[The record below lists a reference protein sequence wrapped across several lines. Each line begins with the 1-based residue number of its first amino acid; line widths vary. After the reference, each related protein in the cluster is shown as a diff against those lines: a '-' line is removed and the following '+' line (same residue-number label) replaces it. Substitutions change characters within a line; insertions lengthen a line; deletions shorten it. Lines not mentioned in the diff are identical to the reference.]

1 MPRTSLKRSVEAA
14 DRPVLLE
21 TAAQLLD
28 AQHAWANSDL
38 LGIDTEF
45 VRERTYRAELGLVQ
59 VSNGET
65 AWLVDAVRLESLEP
79 LRELLEAPG
88 VTKILHSVSEDL
100 EVLYHTVA
108 AIPAPLID
116 TQVACAFLG
125 QPLQMGYHAT
135 VKWLF
140 DMEVDKEQTRSNW
153 CRRPLTGRQLH
164 YAAMDAVLLPKIAT
178 TLLERLEENG
188 RVAWMQ
194 EEVERARRKVVR
206 VTEPMEAWRRIRGS
220 LRLDDR
226 ALRALRQLAAW
237 REQRASARNLARSFV
252 APDAGLLELARKR
265 PTTKQDIL
273 AIEGIHPKVLERH
286 ARELLEALQ
295 RADGDHSPLHR
306 PAPLDGAAKRLLGTM
321 RDRVQKRAAELE
333 IEPALLASRR
343 DLERL
348 LRAQWLGEE
357 PPERF
362 TGWRKTVI
370 TDDLLSI
377 IR

>member
-1 MPRTSLKRSVEAA
+1 MPRTSLNRSIEAA
-14 DRPVLLE
+14 DRPFLLE

-28 AQHAWANSDL
+28 AQHSWANSQL

-59 VSNGET
+59 VSDGET
-65 AWLVDAVRLESLEP
+65 AWLVDTVRLESLEP
-79 LRELLEAPG
+79 LREMLEAPG

-140 DMEVDKEQTRSNW
+140 DIEVDKEQTRSNW
-153 CRRPLTGRQLH
+153 CRRPLTERQLH
-164 YAAMDAVLLPKIAT
+164 YAAMDAVLLPEIAT
-178 TLLERLEENG
+178 TLLARLKENG

-194 EEVERARRKVVR
+194 EEVERARKKAAG
-206 VTEPMEAWRRIRGS
+206 VTRPMDAWKRIRGA

-237 REQRASARNLARSFV
+237 REERASSRNLARGFV
-252 APDAGLLELARKR
+252 APDAGLLNLARAR
-265 PTTKQDIL
+265 PTTKQGIL
-273 AIEGIHPKVLERH
+273 AIEGIHAKVLERH
-286 ARELLEALQ
+286 ADELLDALR
-295 RADGDHSPLHR
+295 RADEDHSPLDR
-306 PAPLDGAAKRLLGTM
+306 PAPLDGPARRLLDAL

-333 IEPALLASRR
+333 IEPALLASRK

-348 LRAQWLGEE
+348 LRAEWQGEE

-362 TGWRKTVI
+362 SGWRQTVI